1 MIKLFELK
9 QEAFQYFPEYIIL
22 SDKQREKLISKN
34 NTATITEV
42 DYCVVK
48 KFLYKMKILK
58 YPSSD
63 YFFRQLHALYN

>member
-9 QEAFQYFPEYIIL
+9 QEAFQYFPEHIIL
-22 SDKQREKLISKN
+22 SDRQRDKLITKKN
-34 NTATITEV
+34 ITITDV

-63 YFFRQLHALYN
+63 HFFRQLHALYN